1 MTVSRSG
8 GTKKAPAD
16 RQLWQSAP
24 SLVSEATLVRSQAG
38 RAFPGR
44 GAKAYPARAAASVWW
59 AMAEGPMTTAAMVFG
74 PSLPQPATLG
84 YSALTSASAPAV
96 RGYSAEVPPGGQ
108 PPVHPTGNGMGV
120 EGRTGGGKGVH
131 GAAS

>member
-8 GTKKAPAD
+8 WTKKAPAD

-38 RAFPGR
+38 PPFPGR
-44 GAKAYPARAAASVWW
+44 GAKAYLARAAASVWS

-74 PSLPQPATLG
+74 ASLPQPATLG
-84 YSALTSASAPAV
+84 YSALTSASALPCVVIAP
-96 RGYSAEVPPGGQ
+96 RSLLAANPPCIQ
-108 PPVHPTGNGMGV
+108 LATG
-120 EGRTGGGKGVH
+120 
-131 GAAS
+131 